1 MVRIAMVYL
10 HLICFRILGVPDPC
24 LPTAETVRV
33 AKRIYVGNL
42 SWQVS
47 WQDLKDHMRQ
57 AGEVIYADV
66 MTEGGKGSQQGGGRS
81 KVLVTLR
88 CSASAHLFCVQGCG

>member
-1 MVRIAMVYL
+1 MVYL
-10 HLICFRILGVPDPC
+10 HPICFRILGVPDPC
-24 LPTAETVRV
+24 LPTTETVRV

-66 MTEGGKGSQQGGGRS
+66 MTEGGKGGRS

-88 CSASAHLFCVQGCG
+88 CSATDCSLGCVQGCG